1 MNDRYTKKPTNQRP
15 YIEKQPGD
23 LLLAEDWNTMQVAIR
38 RDVEQRNGIGVP
50 TGAIM
55 LWSGR
60 TGKKNVPPGWA
71 LCDGSQ
77 GTPDLRDRFIV
88 GSGGRYTPGEQGGRN
103 EVRLEQEHL
112 PIHSHSFT
120 TEPAEQRSSEIGTTE
135 KKQRQIGYAE
145 CQHYAAETREEESWS
160 PSEQENRADNH
171 SHSGRTDAAG
181 QHAPE
186 PVDIRPKYY
195 ALAYIMKIS
204 SRAEQSC

>member
-1 MNDRYTKKPTNQRP
+1 MKTCKETQRNRGP

-23 LLLAEDWNTMQVAIR
+23 LLLAEDWNAMQMAVR
-38 RDVEQRNGIGVP
+38 RDVEQRSGTGVP

-60 TGKKNVPPGWA
+60 ASDNSVPSGWA

-88 GSGGRYTPGEQGGRN
+88 GSGGRYAPEEQGGRD
-103 EVRLEQEHL
+103 EVRLQQEHL
-112 PIHSHSFT
+112 PAHSHSFT
-120 TEPAEQRSSEIGTTE
+120 TDPADQRSSGIGTSE
-135 KKQRQIGYAE
+135 KKQRPVGYPE
-145 CQHYAAETREEESWS
+145 CQHYAVEQREQESWS
-160 PSEQENRADNH
+160 PGKQETKAH
-171 SHSGRTDAAG
+171 SHSGRTDAVG

-186 PVDIRPKYY
+186 SVDIRPKYY

-204 SRAEQSC
+204 CRSEASC